1 MINVMEAIPD
11 IRMRPQ
17 KNNRTGKIE
26 LGADVQPVF
35 DIAWYTFARL
45 VADVAPPIYKDM
57 NYFKSQG
64 SILTWVAC
72 GEFFLSVIP
81 ADSALVRSRT
91 AKPNGITVRSK
102 QKKEQHYNSLVVISI
117 IGTSASLS
125 S

>member
-1 MINVMEAIPD
+1 MLNVMEAIPD

-72 GEFFLSVIP
+72 GEFFCLSFQQT
-81 ADSALVRSRT
+81 ALLSEAELPSRT
-91 AKPNGITVRSK
+91 
-102 QKKEQHYNSLVVISI
+102 E
-117 IGTSASLS
+117 
-125 S
+125 